1 MANYRF
7 YSRRNGYNGG
17 IPVRYYETSLI
28 EDTKNLTNIFIDK
41 SGKKIVELLKI
52 DLKNL
57 YSKDIDTDT
66 DTDRD
71 RDINEYYKK
80 IKLFEYCEKYPTWFY
95 YPDKTVI
102 TDMRIYS

>member
-17 IPVRYYETSLI
+17 IPVRYYETFLI

-41 SGKKIVELLKI
+41 SGKEIVELLKK

-57 YSKDIDTDT
+57 YSKDIDIDI
-66 DTDRD
+66 DI
-71 RDINEYYKK
+71 DINEYYKK